1 MFNRLFDMLDG
12 AAALRAALP
21 VVRAAR
27 GAEARA
33 LAFGL
38 FCCAVIF
45 GWLAWYFDID
55 TTLQYTRGWHS
66 TIMATLAD
74 SFLVYGPALL
84 WLITL
89 APTII
94 RQSMSGVAVKF
105 TPVAWMILVLNAF
118 DMRTDWPRVR
128 ELFDQPLAW
137 SLFDFAGPL
146 HGALWYLARAVFL
159 LFATDLFEV
168 IFLVCVV
175 SLIVALINSVRPAQG
190 AGQGAGAKP

>member
-1 MFNRLFDMLDG
+1 MLNRLFDMLDG
-12 AAALRAALP
+12 AAALRVALP

-33 LAFGL
+33 LAIGL
-38 FCCAVIF
+38 FCCTLIF

-55 TTLQYTRGWHS
+55 TTLAYTRSWHS

-74 SFLVYGPALL
+74 SFLVYGPAIL

-94 RQSMSGVAVKF
+94 RQSMSGVASRF

-118 DMRTDWPRVR
+118 DMRTDWPRVKD
-128 ELFDQPLAW
+128 LFDQPVAW
-137 SLFDFAGPL
+137 SLFNFAGPVQ
-146 HGALWYLARAVFL
+146 GVLWYLARAVFL

-168 IFLVCVV
+168 IFLVCLV
-175 SLIVALINSVRPAQG
+175 SLLIAVINSARSAQSAGVRP
-190 AGQGAGAKP
+190 